1 MKELVKI
8 TVGVPPKD
16 ADKVRMAIGET
27 GAGKIGKYS
36 FCSYT
41 VTVVGRFKP
50 EEGAEPYIGEVGIL
64 EEVEEE
70 RIEVTC
76 DKDKAKEVVSVIRA
90 NHPYEEPAIDIF
102 PLLDLEED

>member
-8 TVGVPPKD
+8 TVGVPPAD
-16 ADKVRMAIGET
+16 ADKLRMAIGET
-27 GAGKIGKYS
+27 GAGKIGNYY

-41 VTVVGRFKP
+41 VKVVGRFKP
-50 EEGAEPYIGEVGIL
+50 ELGAQPFIGEVGEL

-76 DKDKAKEVVSVIRA
+76 SKDQIKQVVSAIRK
-90 NHPYEEPAIDIF
+90 NHPYEEAAIDIF
-102 PLLDLEED
+102 PLLPLE